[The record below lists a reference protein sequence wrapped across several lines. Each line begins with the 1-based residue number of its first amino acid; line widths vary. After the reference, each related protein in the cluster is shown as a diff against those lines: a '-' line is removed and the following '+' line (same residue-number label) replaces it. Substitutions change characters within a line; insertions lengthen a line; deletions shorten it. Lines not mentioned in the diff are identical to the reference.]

1 MLETICETMVE
12 AYRRNWITSRDGNV
26 SIRHHDRD
34 HFYITPSGVR
44 KQTLQPDQFKRIG
57 ITTGIN
63 SGVGQGI
70 YWHLWREL
78 EYTDISSSLKPSGE
92 IPLHFGLQKEMGKHK
107 NDVRV
112 VMHFHPTYCVAAM
125 HAGIDLS
132 SMVKDFPEL
141 SRYTKVAP
149 NVGDV
154 PPISQE
160 LADQCFEKL
169 ELDSQGNIQYDIVGI
184 KGHGVVAIDTSPWR
198 AFEHIE
204 RLEHI
209 CQIVLASRQI
219 QQSKS
224 VDSIACVDA
233 SRSSSK
239 IKAEDFGVPP
249 EFAERAEN
257 YAQWSIAKAK
267 EFYVKLASTGID
279 PRPATDPEKYLPGA
293 RAAAE
298 AVAKGIAACIRESK
312 LT

>member
-1 MLETICETMVE
+1 MLETICETLIE

-44 KQTLQPDQFKRIG
+44 KQTLQPDQFKKIG
-57 ITTGIN
+57 IVKQPIN
-63 SGVGQGI
+63 RNVSLYNHNI
-70 YWHLWREL
+70 LDYS
-78 EYTDISSSLKPSGE
+78 DISSNLRPSGE
-92 IPLHFGLQKEMGKHK
+92 LPLHFGLQKEMGQHK

-112 VMHFHPTYCVAAM
+112 VVHLHPTYCVAAM

-132 SMVKDFPEL
+132 TIVNDFPEL

-160 LADQCFEKL
+160 LADRCHENLKL
-169 ELDSQGNIQYDIVGI
+169 DKDGNIAYDIVGI

-209 CQIVLASRQI
+209 CKIVLVSR
-219 QQSKS
+219 K
-224 VDSIACVDA
+224 
-233 SRSSSK
+233 
-239 IKAEDFGVPP
+239 
-249 EFAERAEN
+249 
-257 YAQWSIAKAK
+257 
-267 EFYVKLASTGID
+267 
-279 PRPATDPEKYLPGA
+279 
-293 RAAAE
+293 
-298 AVAKGIAACIRESK
+298 
-312 LT
+312 